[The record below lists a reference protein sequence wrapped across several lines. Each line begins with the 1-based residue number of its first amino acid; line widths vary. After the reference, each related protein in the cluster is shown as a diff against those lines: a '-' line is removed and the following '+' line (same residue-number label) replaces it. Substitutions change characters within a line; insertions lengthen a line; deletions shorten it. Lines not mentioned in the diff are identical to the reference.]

1 MPTTRVWLTVL
12 SWLAVSAWSQDS
24 TAPAAQDRVIWS
36 GVTNQSRVCTNGP
49 AIFRVSTTE
58 LLHISTNPQ
67 LARNQQLLRSTN
79 ELPAR
84 VRERLLKANEPPF
97 LTNVIQVTNLVFHS
111 FLPTSLHHLAWTNL
125 LARTNGR
132 SMQVWS
138 TRSHPPGWP
147 RSARVAAEWNRQ
159 SLIFGLTGFTAL
171 SPCWEGEGESGQ
183 APITALT
190 RRHGY
195 TRGHGMGAEGFRRSL
210 AGKKVW
216 FLAQDNKLVQ
226 VRVLRELVRSRDGR
240 DYTLLLFDE
249 DLPGSVKPLRVVDRQ
264 QLWATYTNVAN
275 APIAMVFMEQHGHA
289 ATSLPEMTYSVYKGG
304 DSGSANLLMLPGEL
318 IFVAGRST
326 SAPDTLM
333 QADMD
338 ELCRLEKLNPA
349 PYQMSWLDLSAFP
362 KF

>member
-1 MPTTRVWLTVL
+1 MIVPRVLLVCL
-12 SWLAVSAWSQDS
+12 CSALLSAWSQEPS
-24 TAPAAQDRVIWS
+24 AGPAPGRVVWS
-36 GVTNQSRVCTNGP
+36 GVTNLSGLYTNGP
-49 AIFRVSTTE
+49 AVFRVSTTE
-58 LLHISTNPQ
+58 LLDINSNPQ
-67 LARNQQLLRSTN
+67 FARNQKLLQSTN
-79 ELPAR
+79 KLPAAF
-84 VRERLLKANEPPF
+84 RERLLKANEPPYV
-97 LTNVIQVTNLVFHS
+97 TNVLQVTNLVFDS
-111 FLPTSLHHLAWTNL
+111 FHPKSLHHVAWTNL
-125 LARTNGR
+125 LARTNSR

-195 TRGHGMGAEGFRRSL
+195 TRGHGMGIEGFRRTL
-210 AGKKVW
+210 TGKKVW
-216 FLAQDNKLVQ
+216 FLAQDNRVVQ

-249 DLPGSVKPLRVVDRQ
+249 DLPASIKPIRVADRAQ
-264 QLWATYTNVAN
+264 FSATYTNVAK
-275 APIAMVFMEQHGHA
+275 APTAMVFMEQHGHA
-289 ATSLPEMTYSVYKGG
+289 ATSLPEMTYNVYKGG

-326 SAPDTLM
+326 SAPDSLM